1 MALTIDELATLVGG
15 EIVRRGAGE
24 PLDGV
29 AALDE
34 AGATDVSFLGNDRYH
49 GQFLATAA
57 GAVLV
62 PPGEAGGAAATGLVA
77 VANPTLAFQAV
88 IERFVAAERRFRPG
102 IDPRAVVAE
111 GVVLD
116 PAQVSLGPGVVIGA
130 GTQVGPGT
138 AIGANAVVGEW
149 VRIGRDCLI
158 HPNVTIRDGCRLG
171 DRVILHSGVVIG
183 ADGYGYQQVD
193 GRHVKL
199 PQVGIVELGD
209 DVEIGA
215 NSTVDRARFGRTVV
229 GEGTKIDNLVQV
241 GHNVVIGKH
250 CLIVAMSGLAGSCR
264 LGDDVVAA
272 AQVGIAGHV
281 TVGAGAVLTARTGV
295 TTDLEGGKT
304 YAGKPAQPLMVEQ
317 RMQAGLRRLP
327 KLMERVKRLEQRLG
341 DDG

>member
-62 PPGEAGGAAATGLVA
+62 PPGEHGGAAATGLVA

-111 GVVLD
+111 GVDLD

-130 GTQVGPGT
+130 GTRIGPGT
-138 AIGANAVVGEW
+138 AIGANAVVGER

-171 DRVILHSGVVIG
+171 DRVILHPGVVIG

-209 DVEIGA
+209 DVEVGA
-215 NSTVDRARFGRTVV
+215 NTTIDRARFGRTVV

-250 CLIVAMSGLAGSCR
+250 CLIVAMSGMAGSCR
-264 LGDDVVAA
+264 LGDGVVAA
-272 AQVGIAGHV
+272 AQVGIVGHV

-304 YAGKPAQPLMVEQ
+304 YAGKPAQPLMAEQ

-327 KLMERVKRLEQRLG
+327 KLMERVRRLEQRLG
-341 DDG
+341 EDG